1 MHCQRKHNNTFR
13 FCPAV
18 QQRGAALVVAL
29 LIFAVAAALMVGL
42 QRDFTLHVQRTA
54 NAFLQEQAWQY
65 LLGAE
70 DLAAIALRLDTEQ
83 DAAREQPRDDLT
95 EIWAQE
101 TTPYALDEGGWL
113 AGQLEDLQ
121 GRFNLNNLLVS
132 DAGTAGGGP
141 NGVAV
146 ATTGPRFSPAQRQF
160 IRLLQ
165 VLEAAEASKSLLS
178 RQEAIALTEAICD
191 FMDSDNE
198 PRPQGAEAES
208 YRSLTPAY
216 YPANRPLA
224 SISELHAV
232 KGMTE
237 PVFRALAPLV
247 TVWPAAGSNLNV
259 LTATLPL
266 MRTLVAGDSLE
277 PLSQS
282 DGELLLQGRGQ
293 GDWDSIEALL
303 SLSIFTGQDT
313 TGVESLI
320 TLHSDWFLLGAQ
332 VNIADRELRLYSVLE
347 RRQRK
352 ISTQYRSLGA
362 L

>member
-1 MHCQRKHNNTFR
+1 MRCQRKHNNTFR
-13 FCPAV
+13 RRAFA

-42 QRDFTLHVQRTA
+42 QRDFTLHAQRTA
-54 NAFLQEQAWQY
+54 NAFVQEQGWQY

-70 DLAAIALRLDTEQ
+70 DLAATALRLDGEQ

-95 EIWAQE
+95 ELWAQE
-101 TTPYALDEGGWL
+101 ATPYPLDEGGWL

-121 GRFNLNNLLVS
+121 GRFNLNNLVVS
-132 DAGTAGGGP
+132 DGAAADGSSSGDRVPA
-141 NGVAV
+141 A
-146 ATTGPRFSPAQRQF
+146 GPRFLPAQRQF

-165 VLEAAEASKSLLS
+165 VLEGTEVGRPLLS
-178 RQEAIALTEAICD
+178 QQEAIALTEAICD
-191 FMDSDNE
+191 FIDRDNE

-208 YRSLTPAY
+208 YRSLMPAY
-216 YPANRPLA
+216 YPANQTLA
-224 SISELHAV
+224 SVSELRSV

-237 PVFRALAPLV
+237 PVFEALAPLV
-247 TVWPAAGSNLNV
+247 TVWPGNGSDLNV

-266 MRTLVAGDSLE
+266 MRTLAAGDSLE
-277 PLSQS
+277 PLSQA
-282 DGELLLQGRGQ
+282 DGELMIQGREQ

-303 SLSIFTGQDT
+303 SLPVFTGQDT
-313 TGVESLI
+313 ADVEALI
-320 TLHSDWFLLGAQ
+320 TQHSDWFLLAAQ

-347 RRQRK
+347 RKQRS
-352 ISTQYRSLGA
+352 ISTYYRSLGA

>member
-1 MHCQRKHNNTFR
+1 MHCQRKHHNAFQCR
-13 FCPAV
+13 PAV
-18 QQRGAALVVAL
+18 RQRGAALVVAL

-42 QRDFTLHVQRTA
+42 QRDFTLHIQRTA
-54 NAFLQEQAWQY
+54 NTFLQEQAWQY
-65 LLGAE
+65 LVGAE
-70 DLAAIALRLDTEQ
+70 DLAAIALRLDIEQ

-101 TTPYALDEGGWL
+101 TTPYALDEDGWL

-121 GRFNLNNLLVS
+121 GRFNLNNLLAG
-132 DAGTAGGGP
+132 DAGTAGDG
-141 NGVAV
+141 
-146 ATTGPRFSPAQRQF
+146 TGDSAAPTSAPGFSPAQRQF

-165 VLEAAEASKSLLS
+165 VLEDTDARRSLMS

-191 FMDSDNE
+191 FMDSDND

-216 YPANRPLA
+216 YPANQALA
-224 SISELHAV
+224 SISELRAV

-266 MRTLVAGDSLE
+266 LRTLAAGDGLE

-282 DGELLLQGRGQ
+282 DGELLLAGREQ
-293 GDWDSIEALL
+293 GDWSSIESLL
-303 SLSIFTGQDT
+303 SLSIYTGQDAT
-313 TGVESLI
+313 DVESLI
-320 TLHSDWFLLGAQ
+320 SQHSAWFLLAAQ
-332 VNIADRELRLYSVLE
+332 VNIADREVRLYSVLE
-347 RRQRK
+347 RRQRN